1 MKLILCAINAK
12 YIHSNLAVYDLKA
25 YAEAHLNETKN
36 QKPYEI
42 LIREF
47 TINNQMEQILDSLY
61 MEQGD
66 VIAFS
71 CYIWNIEYVLNTV
84 RELRKVAP
92 KVRIWLGG
100 PEVSYRALSLL
111 EQEPGVELVMI
122 GEGEKTFAA
131 LCQGKQ
137 PEDVRGIAYRDGEG
151 NLCLRQEQDYVCMD
165 EIPFVYQNLEEFT
178 NRILYYESSRGCP
191 FRCSYCLSSIDKH
204 VRFRSLSLVFEELQ
218 FFLNHKV
225 PQVKFVDRTFN
236 CDKQR
241 ARAIWKY
248 LTEHDNGCTNF
259 HFEIAADLI
268 EEEDIEVF
276 RRMRPGLIQLEIGL
290 QSTNEETINEIRR
303 TMDLEKLRKTV
314 ASIKSLHTIHQ
325 HLDLIAGLPYEG
337 YERFAVSFNDVYEM
351 QPDQLQLGFLKVLSG
366 SYMETMTKEYGL
378 EYRSQAPY
386 EVLQTKWITFEQ
398 IIKLKQV
405 EELVERYYNT
415 GQFTRTFSFV
425 VPKFES
431 PFAFFTKL
439 AEFYEKNH
447 WFGMEM
453 KRVDRY
459 TRLRTFLQEYV
470 TVDQKELDQKLL
482 LDLYA
487 REKCKTRPSWAT
499 ILEEDRRRLT
509 PYYKKEEGNYIHLEP
524 TEDGY
529 IRFDYRNRDPL
540 TNNAKIERVII

>member
-25 YAEAHLNETKN
+25 YAEAHLSETTN

-42 LIREF
+42 LVREF

-61 MEQGD
+61 MEQAD

-100 PEVSYRALSLL
+100 PEVSYRALSVL

-122 GEGEKTFAA
+122 GEGEKTFAD

-137 PEDVRGIAYRDGEG
+137 PEDVKGIAYRDGEG
-151 NLCLRQEQDYVCMD
+151 KLCLCQEQEYVCMD
-165 EIPFVYQNLEEFT
+165 EIPFVYHNLEEFS

-191 FRCSYCLSSIDKH
+191 FRCSYCLSSIDKR

-218 FFLNHKV
+218 FFLKHKV

-241 ARAIWKY
+241 ARDIWKY

-276 RRMRPGLIQLEIGL
+276 RRMRPGLIQLEMGL
-290 QSTNEETINEIRR
+290 QSTNEKTISEIKR
-303 TMDLEKLRKTV
+303 TMDLEALRRTV
-314 ASIKSLHTIHQ
+314 AAIKSLHTIHQ

-386 EVLQTKWITFEQ
+386 EVLQTKWITFEE
-398 IIKLKQV
+398 IIKLKRV

-415 GQFTRTFSFV
+415 GQFTNTLSFV

-431 PFAFFTKL
+431 PFAFFTRL
-439 AEFYEKNH
+439 AEFYEKHH
-447 WFGMEM
+447 WFGLEM
-453 KRVDRY
+453 KRMDRY
-459 TRLRTFLQEYV
+459 TRLRTFLLENV
-470 TVDQKELDQKLL
+470 TVDQKELDKKLL
-482 LDLYA
+482 IDLYA

-499 ILEEDRRRLT
+499 LLEEDRRRLA

-529 IRFDYRNRDPL
+529 IRFDYRNKDPL